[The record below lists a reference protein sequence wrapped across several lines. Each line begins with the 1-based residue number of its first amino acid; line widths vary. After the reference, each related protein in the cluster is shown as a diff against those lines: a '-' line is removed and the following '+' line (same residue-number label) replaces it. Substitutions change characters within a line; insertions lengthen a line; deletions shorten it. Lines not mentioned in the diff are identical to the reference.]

1 MRKILWL
8 GLLALASCGKPEPS
22 DSTRTRSEAA
32 SESAVPGVSV
42 TAAPGVAFTYDYAF
56 RLPNAKISAVQEQH
70 AQACEKLGIDRCRIT
85 GMRYT
90 VVSQD
95 DISAMLSFKLE
106 PSIARAFGK
115 EGITAVE
122 RASGMLVNAEI
133 SGTDAAA
140 AIASADKTSD
150 TLRAELTKI
159 ETRLKETGISAS
171 ERADLVAQA
180 AELRAQLQATAAQ
193 KGEARASLATTPMT
207 FDYRSGDVLT
217 GSPLRDAVSLG
228 ASSFVTMVGFVVV
241 AVAVLFPWIALA
253 GLGYW
258 LFLLVRRRFPKR
270 AGKAD

>member
-1 MRKILWL
+1 MRIILWL
-8 GLLALASCGKPEPS
+8 SVLALASCGKPEPS
-22 DSTRTRSEAA
+22 DSSRTRSDGA
-32 SESAVPGVSV
+32 SERAAPGIAV

-90 VVSQD
+90 VASQD

-115 EGITAVE
+115 EGIAAVE

-140 AIASADKTSD
+140 VIASANKAGDS
-150 TLRAELTKI
+150 LRSELTKI

-171 ERADLVAQA
+171 ERADLIAQA
-180 AELRAQLQATAAQ
+180 ADLRTRLQATATE
-193 KGEARASLATTPMT
+193 KDDARASLATTPMT

-228 ASSFVTMVGFVVV
+228 ASSFVAMLGFVVV
-241 AVAVLFPWIALA
+241 AVAVSLPWIALA
-253 GLGYW
+253 ALGYW
-258 LFLLVRRRFPKR
+258 LFLQVRRRWPKPIAR
-270 AGKAD
+270 AD